1 MARHIVNVNF
11 DGTQLYA
18 DGDDI
23 VAVRRH
29 YVGWHKYTPGTITL
43 LHQTYVCEPCTEGAV
58 IPGIGFVYGGN
69 RITCVGRDGRITV
82 PETVAEVTPGMVYV
96 GRMTDT
102 PSCAWYSDGR
112 SAAIAMPAEDAVVYG
127 GRGQWCC
134 YTQGGMIWWHNIIS
148 GECMDVGPYSD
159 DTPPRVFVDT
169 MRDRPSST
177 AIAYG
182 WTVWTQDAGVL
193 TDAVTAEDIWF
204 NHAVYI
210 VDCADGVWRF
220 SDGKLEDVSAAFS
233 DAEGVLFERVWRL
246 PCGAGLSLG
255 VSGRVSLLAD

>member
-1 MARHIVNVNF
+1 MTRHIVNVNF

-18 DGDDI
+18 DRDDI

-29 YVGWHKYTPGTITL
+29 YVGWHKYDAGTITIVS
-43 LHQTYVCEPCTEGAV
+43 QTNVVEPCAEGAV
-58 IPGIGFVYGGN
+58 LPTGFVYGG
-69 RITCVGRDGRITV
+69 RVVTCVGRDGRITT
-82 PETVAEVTPGMVYV
+82 PETVAGVSPEMVYV
-96 GRMTDT
+96 GRVTDM
-102 PSCAWYSDGR
+102 PNCAWYSDGR
-112 SAAIAMPAEDAVVYG
+112 TAAIAMPADDAVIHG

-134 YTQGGMIWWHNIIS
+134 YTQGGTIWWHNMVS
-148 GECMDVGPYSD
+148 GECVRVDDSD
-159 DTPPRVFVDT
+159 SAPRVFVDT

-193 TDAVTAEDIWF
+193 TDAVTAEDVWF

-210 VDCADGVWRF
+210 VDCADGVWRCGSEGL
-220 SDGKLEDVSAAFS
+220 SDASAEFS
-233 DAEGVLFERVWRL
+233 DAEGVPFERVWRL

-255 VSGRVSLLAD
+255 VSGRVSLIAD